1 MDIKEDAVPS
11 QMSVAGDIKEV
22 EVASSAARPMP
33 HFLRLISNLQVRR
46 VLNGKHLHVKSFNL

>member
-1 MDIKEDAVPS
+1 MDAHNVKEDAVPS

-22 EVASSAARPMP
+22 GVPSSAARPMP

-46 VLNGKHLHVKSFNL
+46 VLNG